1 MKETTR
7 IYTILMTEIIR
18 GDDVETKEDAKN
30 HIETVLK
37 MGLSVD
43 DVVVEKVQDFVME
56 KGE

>member
-7 IYTILMTEIIR
+7 IYTIIMTEIIR

-30 HIETVLK
+30 HMETILK
-37 MGLSVD
+37 MGLNVD

>member
-30 HIETVLK
+30 HFETVLK
-37 MGLSVD
+37 LGLNVD

-56 KGE
+56 KDE

>member
-30 HIETVLK
+30 HIETALK
-37 MGLSVD
+37 MGLNVD